1 MLQALV
7 GTFRLMRIQ
16 NCLIAFFSVLV
27 TSFFA
32 SRSFEIRPSIL
43 LGALATLFIMGGGNA
58 LNDYFDYRIDRLN
71 KPHRPIPS
79 GLIARKKALAIS
91 TAFFFVGVVLSIFLN
106 PWAMSIAIIN
116 ACLLIVYARYSKTM
130 LFAANVLIAGMTSSV
145 FIFSGAIMKRIDL
158 NVIVL
163 ASSAFFVMMS
173 REILKDI
180 EDIEGDRQA
189 GALTLPIKYGVPR
202 SRAVSMVLLG
212 PAVLL
217 IFLPSVLKAMDGLYL
232 GLIILATLALVLSL
246 FLPPPKSQ
254 KVIKLAA
261 VIVLLAFLAGSF

>member
-58 LNDYFDYRIDRLN
+58 LNDYLDHEIDRRN

-91 TAFFFVGVVLSIFLN
+91 TAFFFVGIVLSVFLN
-106 PWAMSIAIIN
+106 VWAMSIAVIN
-116 ACLLIVYARYSKTM
+116 TCLLIVYARYSKTM
-130 LFAANVLIAGMTSSV
+130 LFTANVLIAGMTSSV
-145 FIFSGAIMKRIDL
+145 FIFSGAILKRIDL

-180 EDIEGDRQA
+180 EDIRGDRLA
-189 GALTLPIKYGVPR
+189 GALTLPIKYGVR
-202 SRAVSMVLLG
+202 RARAVSTVLIF
-212 PAVLL
+212 PAILL
-217 IFLPSVLKAMDGLYL
+217 IYLLLLMKAMNGFCLA
-232 GLIILATLALVLSL
+232 LIILATMVLVLSL
-246 FLPPPKSQ
+246 FLQPRKSQ
-254 KVIKLAA
+254 KAIKLA
-261 VIVLLAFLAGSF
+261 VLLVLAAFLAGSF